1 MGLQIYYY
9 TRTGRSKTVAE
20 VIANKYYEG
29 TNEITDSEKWNGP
42 LGFLKGGAKAARK
55 ENISIMYPKINN
67 EDDIV
72 LVFPIWAGSF
82 PPAVRTFLEEN
93 PCRDKM
99 IIMPTSLGTKLKDRE
114 GFKQIIDLVGK
125 DIMEALSAQKEE
137 LNL

>member
-1 MGLQIYYY
+1 MSLQIYYY

-29 TNEITDSEKWNGP
+29 IKEITDNEKWNGP

-55 ENISIMYPKINN
+55 DQVSITYPKLND

-72 LVFPIWAGSF
+72 LVFPVWAGTF
-82 PPAVRTFLEEN
+82 PPAVRMFLDEN

-99 IIMPTSLGTKLKDRE
+99 ILMPTSLGTKLKDRE

-125 DIMEALSAQKEE
+125 DIMEALSLQKDDF
-137 LNL
+137 